1 MAWLIDILTS
11 DGSMATNT
19 SRCLAETHMFLTIN
33 DVAIKQNRRHRL
45 GGWGQPPSHL
55 PGRPC
60 YYLFR
65 NNKNIK
71 SMIHWKYGVTCHRA
85 KTATLRLLHTYNS
98 GFLIHGGYADA
109 SCTPP
114 LLVCYTRPN
123 AVHSRH
129 IYLPTR
135 GGEGY
140 IDKLGSIQGRRS
152 MELR

>member
-1 MAWLIDILTS
+1 MACLIDILTS

-33 DVAIKQNRRHRL
+33 AVAIKQNRRHRL
-45 GGWGQPPSHL
+45 GGWGQPPSRL

-85 KTATLRLLHTYNS
+85 KTATLRLLHPYIS
-98 GFLIHGGYADA
+98 SFPMLIHVGYADA

-114 LLVCYTRPN
+114 LANLPRSH
-123 AVHSRH
+123 AIISRASRH

-135 GGEGY
+135 GGRG
-140 IDKLGSIQGRRS
+140 KSIN
-152 MELR
+152 